1 MRLPTIAVSRIA
13 CMCVLLAGCSH
24 KSETGTQASDATD
37 AGRNSE
43 ALALAKEVS
52 GLGWIAFGARTEK
65 GDWDLFVMRPDGSGR
80 RNITNT
86 PDYNEAAP
94 RFSPDGRKLLYRR
107 LDKSVQ
113 IDGNRY
119 GMQGQFVISD
129 SDGSNPQVKGGNGDF
144 PWATW
149 GPDGTQV
156 VCLAPKGITFVDLAT
171 SKVVRTLDRKGI
183 FQQLSWSPDGK
194 WLAGVA
200 NVGEV
205 WTIVR
210 MDAATGEL
218 NPVHDYQNC
227 TPHWFSD
234 SLRLLFSYRPAGQE
248 KENNGD
254 GWSQLYTANSDGKNS
269 GMVYGEDGVHIYGN
283 MPSPDG
289 KYVVFTRSVA
299 EDGDP
304 HHAGSPMAIMRL
316 SDAPALGGPSRTLR
330 KQHPEAKDG
339 VLLNLPS
346 GWKPYWATPKFSAN

>member
-1 MRLPTIAVSRIA
+1 MRELTIMTTGLV
-13 CMCVLLAGCSH
+13 CLCVLLAGCSPQ
-24 KSETGTQASDATD
+24 SEPAAKASGAPEASRSPEQA
-37 AGRNSE
+37 
-43 ALALAKEVS
+43 ALAKEVGS
-52 GLGWIAFGARTEK
+52 LGWIAFGARTEQ
-65 GDWDLFVMRPDGSGR
+65 GDWDLFVMRPDGSAC

-86 PDYNEAAP
+86 PGFNEAAP

-107 LDKSVQ
+107 MNKATQ

-119 GMQGQFVISD
+119 GMQGQLVIANSEGSD
-129 SDGSNPQVKGGNGDF
+129 PKVVGGEGEF

-149 GPDGTQV
+149 GPDGKQV
-156 VCLAPKGITFVDLAT
+156 ACLNPKGITFVELAT
-171 SKVVRTLDRKGI
+171 GKVVRTLDRKGI

-200 NVGEV
+200 NFGEV

-210 MDAATGEL
+210 MDAVSGEL

-227 TPHWFSD
+227 TPHWFAD
-234 SLRLLFSYRPAGQE
+234 SVHLLFSYRPAGQE

-254 GWSQLYTANSDGKNS
+254 GWSQLYTAKGDGTDS

-289 KYVVFTRSVA
+289 KYVVFTRSVS

-304 HHAGSPMAIMRL
+304 HNAGSPMAIMRL
-316 SDAPALGGPSRTLR
+316 SDAPALGGKSVTLR
-330 KQHPEAKDG
+330 KQHKEAKDG
-339 VLLNLPS
+339 LLLNLPN
-346 GWKPYWATPKFSAN
+346 GWKPYWATPNL

>member
-1 MRLPTIAVSRIA
+1 MRSRTVITKIA
-13 CMCVLLAGCSH
+13 CACVLLTGCSRR
-24 KSETGTQASDATD
+24 SETATK
-37 AGRNSE
+37 AGNPAEARRSPA
-43 ALALAKEVS
+43 ALALAREVS
-52 GLGWIAFGARTEK
+52 GLGWIAFGARTEN
-65 GDWDLFVMRPDGSGR
+65 GDWDLFVMRPDGSER

-86 PDYNEAAP
+86 PGYNEAAP
-94 RFSPDGRKLLYRR
+94 RFSPDGHKLLYRR

-119 GMQGQFVISD
+119 GMQGQFVISN
-129 SDGSNPQVKGGNGDF
+129 SDGSNPQAIGAPGEY

-149 GPDGTQV
+149 GPDGNQIA
-156 VCLAPKGITFVDLAT
+156 CLAPKGISFVDLAT
-171 SKVVRTLDRKGI
+171 RKVVRTLDRKGI

-205 WTIVR
+205 WSIVR
-210 MDAATGEL
+210 MDAVTGEM

-227 TPHWFSD
+227 TPHWFAD
-234 SLRLLFSYRPAGQE
+234 SMRLLFSYRPAGQE
-248 KENNGD
+248 NENKGD
-254 GWSQLYTANSDGKNS
+254 GWSQLYTAQGDGKNS

-304 HHAGSPMAIMRL
+304 HSAGSPMAIMRL
-316 SDAPALGGPSRTLR
+316 SDAPALGGQSLTLR
-330 KQHPEAKDG
+330 KQHPAVKDG
-339 VLLNLPS
+339 VLLNLPI
-346 GWKPYWATPKFSAN
+346 GWKPYWAKPTFNVN